1 MHGEREPGRG
11 GVPVKSV
18 WTLFLKDFRSELR
31 TRYALNALL
40 MFVITTLSV
49 ILFAIGNESV
59 SPEVLSGVLWIII
72 FFSTMSGLSRTFVS
86 EEERGTVMTLQLV
99 AKPLT
104 VYFGKLLFN
113 LILLAALNIFSVT
126 LYLGFVSGFVVRNYA
141 IFITTIALGTLGLGS
156 ASTIIAAII
165 SKANTKGTLYPVLCF
180 PILLPLLL
188 TVINATKMAV
198 DGAAFGE
205 AAGEFQVLGS
215 YMVVVTTVSFLLF
228 EFVWK
233 E

>member
-1 MHGEREPGRG
+1 M
-11 GVPVKSV
+11 SSFAMA
-18 WTLFLKDFRSELR
+18 WTVFLKDFQSELR

-72 FFSTMSGLSRTFVS
+72 FFSAMSGLSRTFVS
-86 EEERGTVMTLQLV
+86 EEERGTVLTLQLM
-99 AKPLT
+99 ARPLT
-104 VYFGKLLFN
+104 IYAGKLLFN
-113 LILLAALNIFSVT
+113 LILLLALNIFTVT
-126 LYLGFVSGFVVRNYA
+126 LYLLFIGNFSIGNYS
-141 IFITTIALGTLGLGS
+141 IFLPTMLLGTIGLAS

-165 SKANTKGTLYPVLCF
+165 AKANTRGTLYPVLSF

-188 TVINATKMAV
+188 TVINATKLAA
-198 DGAAFGE
+198 DGAPFAE
-205 AAGEFQVLGS
+205 AGGEFRILIS
-215 YMVVVTTVSFLLF
+215 YSVVVTAVSYVLF